1 MTVTCRV
8 CFRKCRLR
16 EGETGICG
24 VRRCADGVV
33 VPINYGVATALAL
46 DPIEKKPLYRF
57 MPGSMILSMGSYG
70 CNLHCPFCQNSDISW
85 SEDAFLH
92 AGEYR
97 RISPREL
104 ADLAVSLK
112 CRGNIGVAFTYNEPL
127 VSYEFVAE
135 TSKLLHERNMK
146 SVMVTNGTADLSVLA
161 ELRDLVDAMNIDLKG
176 FSSRFYKSVLKGDL
190 DMVKTFIVQAVR
202 QCHVELTTL
211 IVPHENDSDE
221 EIISMAK
228 WISGLT
234 DEDGRNI
241 GKSIPWHLSRF
252 FPRFRM
258 TDRPATDVKRIYH
271 LVALAQQ
278 ELDYVYPGNCQ
289 VF

>member
-1 MTVTCRV
+1 MTVTCCV

-24 VRRCADGVV
+24 VRKCKDGAV
-33 VPINYGVATALAL
+33 VPVNYGVATALAL

-57 MPGSMILSMGSYG
+57 MPGSRILSIGSYG

-85 SEDAFLH
+85 SE
-92 AGEYR
+92 E
-97 RISPREL
+97 
-104 ADLAVSLK
+104 AVSLK
-112 CRGNIGVAFTYNEPL
+112 PRGNIGVAFTYNEPL
-127 VSYEFVAE
+127 ICYEFVAE

-161 ELRDLVDAMNIDLKG
+161 ELKGLVDAMNIDLKG
-176 FSSRFYKSVLKGDL
+176 FSDRFYKSVLKGDL
-190 DMVKTFIVQAVR
+190 DMVKAFIAQAVK

-221 EIISMAK
+221 EIISMAE

-234 DEDGRNI
+234 DENGRNT

-271 LVALAQQ
+271 LVALAEQK
-278 ELDYVYPGNCQ
+278 LDYVYPGNC
-289 VF
+289 